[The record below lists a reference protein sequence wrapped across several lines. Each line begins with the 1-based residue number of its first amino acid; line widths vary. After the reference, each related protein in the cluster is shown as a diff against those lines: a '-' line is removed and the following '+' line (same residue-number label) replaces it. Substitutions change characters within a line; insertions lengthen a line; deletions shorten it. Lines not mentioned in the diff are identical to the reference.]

1 MGFHNVGGHKHT
13 MKNLQWA
20 ASLGAEALARSIKNT
35 PLSPQNT
42 NSSFWARSITSV
54 YSESKVINTEIV

>member
-42 NSSFWARSITSV
+42 NSSF
-54 YSESKVINTEIV
+54 